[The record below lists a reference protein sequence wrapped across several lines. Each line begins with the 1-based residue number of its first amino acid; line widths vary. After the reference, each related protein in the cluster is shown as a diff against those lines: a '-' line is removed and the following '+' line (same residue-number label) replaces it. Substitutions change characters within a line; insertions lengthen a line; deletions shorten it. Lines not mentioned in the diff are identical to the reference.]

1 MEESGTILASFLS
14 VVVLP
19 VPALASIIKSLGELK
34 ESITVLNR
42 STLDVSQGSLT
53 TIVFSAPKVH
63 VSYTGFSTI
72 SWSWH

>member
-42 STLDVSQGSLT
+42 STLDVFQGSFT
-53 TIVFSAPKVH
+53 EIVSFSPEVH
-63 VSYTGFSTI
+63 SS
-72 SWSWH
+72 

>member
-42 STLDVSQGSLT
+42 STLDVSQGSFT
-53 TIVFSAPKVH
+53 EIVSSSPELQ
-63 VSYTGFSTI
+63 VSSG
-72 SWSWH
+72 